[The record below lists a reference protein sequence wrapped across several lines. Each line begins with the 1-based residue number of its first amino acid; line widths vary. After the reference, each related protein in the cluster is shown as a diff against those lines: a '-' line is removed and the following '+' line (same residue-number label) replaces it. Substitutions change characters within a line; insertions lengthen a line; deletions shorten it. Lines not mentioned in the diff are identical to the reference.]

1 MGMETDALI
10 LRMASAAGGAVTHR
24 QLTDAGIAPSS
35 IQRRLGGVLTPFASG
50 VYLVGASTPAATLV
64 AALAATPGAVASH
77 ETAAQLHGL
86 RMGGRGTPVHIS
98 RVGGRR
104 RALSGVRVH
113 RTVELGPDDRCTLGS
128 IAATTL
134 ERTLC
139 DLAGRIHLPRLRHLA
154 ELQIIEGNTTA
165 ARLHGQIRSFV
176 RRGRP
181 GSTKLRLLLPAIGNG
196 APVAASVLERRMRSI
211 LRRTGVGGVV
221 SQFRPPWYD
230 GIRGVVDFAL
240 PELQLIVEA
249 DGRRWHAVTQAQEED
264 RRRDRRA
271 ARHGWT
277 VLRFSGHEILHRA
290 ASLRVE
296 LEGLFAARRAELAA

>member
-10 LRMASAAGGAVTHR
+10 LRTASAAGGAVTHR
-24 QLTDAGIAPSS
+24 QLTDAGITPSS
-35 IQRRLGGVLTPFASG
+35 IQRRLGGLLTPFANG
-50 VYLVGASTPAATLV
+50 VYLVGASTPEATLV
-64 AALAATPGAVASH
+64 ASLAATPGAVASH

-86 RMGGRGTPVHIS
+86 RVGGGATLVHIS

-104 RALSGVRVH
+104 RPLPGVQVH
-113 RTVELGPDDRCTLGS
+113 RTVELGPDDRCTLDDIS
-128 IAATTL
+128 ATTL

-139 DLAGRIHLPRLRHLA
+139 DLAGRLHFPRLRHLA
-154 ELQIIEGNTTA
+154 ELQIVERRTTA
-165 ARLHGQIRSFV
+165 TRLHGQVRSFV

-181 GSTKLRLLLPAIGNG
+181 GSTKLRLVLLAIGEG
-196 APVAASVLERRMRSI
+196 EPIAASVLERRMRSI
-211 LRRTGVGGVV
+211 LRQTGIGGVL

-230 GIRGVVDFAL
+230 GIRGIVDFAL
-240 PELQLIVEA
+240 PELQLIIEA
-249 DGRRWHAVTQAQEED
+249 DGRRWHAVTQAQEDD

-290 ASLRVE
+290 ASLSVE
-296 LEGLFAARRAELAA
+296 LDGLFAARRAELAA

>member
-1 MGMETDALI
+1 METDALI
-10 LRMASAAGGAVTHR
+10 LRTASAAGGAVTHR
-24 QLTDAGIAPSS
+24 QLTDAGVTPSS
-35 IQRRLGGVLTPFASG
+35 IQRRLGGLLSPFANG
-50 VYLVGASTPAATLV
+50 VYLVGASTPEATLV

-86 RMGGRGTPVHIS
+86 RMGGGATLVHIS

-104 RALSGVRVH
+104 RPLPGVRVH
-113 RTVELGPDDRCTLGS
+113 RTVELGPDDRCRFEDIS
-128 IAATTL
+128 ATTL

-139 DLAGRIHLPRLRHLA
+139 DLAGRLHYSRLRHLA
-154 ELQIIEGNTTA
+154 ELQIVERKTTA
-165 ARLHGQIRSFV
+165 TRLHGQVRSFV

-181 GSTKLRLLLPAIGNG
+181 GSKKLRLVLLAIGEG
-196 APVAASVLERRMRSI
+196 DPIAASVLERRMRSI
-211 LRRTGVGGVV
+211 LRQTGIGGVL

-230 GIRGVVDFAL
+230 GIRGIVDFAL
-240 PELQLIVEA
+240 PELQLIIEA

-277 VLRFSGHEILHRA
+277 VLRFSGHEIIHRA

-296 LEGLFAARRAELAA
+296 LDGLFAARRAELAA